1 MAGMGRA
8 RARGAARSATVI
20 ETRFPIRVERHELLP
35 KMAGA
40 GRFRAG
46 AGVARDFRML
56 EGGIRM
62 QFTVENVRDTL
73 AKGLGGG
80 RDGEPGYLVASPGTS
95 REEMLRER
103 VTYWGPLA
111 AGDVIGVR
119 SGGGGGWGNPRERE
133 PSQVAVDLRNGYL
146 TRDVAKELYG
156 VSIRRDGVLDEA
168 DTQRLRAAP

>member
-1 MAGMGRA
+1 
-8 RARGAARSATVI
+8 VI

-95 REEMLRER
+95 REEMLPRNSSR
-103 VTYWGPLA
+103 YSSSA
-111 AGDVIGVR
+111 AR
-119 SGGGGGWGNPRERE
+119 P
-133 PSQVAVDLRNGYL
+133 
-146 TRDVAKELYG
+146 
-156 VSIRRDGVLDEA
+156 
-168 DTQRLRAAP
+168 QRLRTSSSASFASPVSRAIASART